1 MIKDTVLGCIC
12 YYYYEAVGIFV
23 FKMKEHSV
31 VTQKSP
37 RVRWK
42 SWLEMTLDEHICNSH
57 NMHI

>member
-12 YYYYEAVGIFV
+12 NYYYEAVGIFV
-23 FKMKEHSV
+23 FKKKERSV

-42 SWLEMTLDEHICNSH
+42 SWLEMTLDEH
-57 NMHI
+57 NMHS